1 MRRAIEELHSYL
13 ERKTAEIRDVERLLT
28 GSSAFNHRQLA
39 VLSDALRDPGRAY
52 TYGSHATSHR
62 VTHETAR
69 TDLSRLVDEGL
80 LERRRVGGRQYEFA
94 PVANLSDRL
103 RDL

>member
-1 MRRAIEELHSYL
+1 M
-13 ERKTAEIRDVERLLT
+13 
-28 GSSAFNHRQLA
+28 
-39 VLSDALRDPGRAY
+39 RDPGRAY
-52 TYGSHATSHR
+52 TYGSHATSHG

-80 LERRRVGGRQYEFA
+80 LERRRIGGRQCEFA
-94 PVANLSDRL
+94 PVANLSERL